1 MNAIDELILF
11 KVDEKILINWII
23 GGWTDKI
30 NDEEWMHEWMECWVD
45 EWVDTQLYY

>member
-1 MNAIDELILF
+1 MKKYD
-11 KVDEKILINWII
+11 KIGFI

-30 NDEEWMHEWMECWVD
+30 KMMKEWMHEWMECWVD